1 MAYCETTSGAQFST
15 LQAITTT
22 ANSTNVFDVT
32 GAGAGNAPAMIG
44 AGGVNTAMGV
54 DIGAGQGPAEAL
66 VQVNITTTGTGAGTI
81 TIGLQAAPDN
91 GSFSPGTYV
100 TLYTSGAFVGTTLNA
115 GDVLTFPVPPIP
127 QDMALPRFY
136 RLVYTVSGSAT
147 VTLTANLLIN
157 APLVR
162 DATLYGSNFVSV

>member
-1 MAYCETTSGAQFST
+1 MAYVETTSGAQFSS

-44 AGGVNTAMGV
+44 ANGVNTAMGI
-54 DIGAGQGPAEAL
+54 DIGAGQGPSEAI
-66 VQVNITTTGTGAGTI
+66 VQVNVTTTGTGAGTI
-81 TIGLQAAPDN
+81 SIGLQSAPDN
-91 GSFSPGTYV
+91 GSYSAGTYT
-100 TLYTSGAFVGTTLNA
+100 TLYTSAAFVGTTLNA

-127 QDMALPRFY
+127 QDTALPRFY